1 MKMSFVSGHL
11 EFSMG
16 LGVSALEVF
25 RDYFKPCQPLGRA
38 AEPAAIVK
46 HQVVGVL

>member
-25 RDYFKPCQPLGRA
+25 KPCQPLGRA
-38 AEPAAIVK
+38 AEPEAIVK